1 MFGPSPVRSMLV
13 SIVSALVLTMSVAAA
28 PKTSLPGATV
38 TELIA
43 LARQLSPELAA
54 VALTAEAA
62 TARITSAG
70 ALPDPTLR
78 VEADN
83 LDNRNVAMN
92 GQTTTFRL
100 MQEFPLWGKLGLKR
114 DIATFDATAAR
125 YRSRG
130 VEFDLIARVKSV
142 FAARYATFRAYVL
155 TQRTL
160 ETVSTAA
167 ATLRDRYTQ
176 GGATQEDVLRLEI
189 EAEELRI
196 ELERLR
202 GQQTK
207 TAAQLNALLNRRPD
221 APLAVPAVLRPL
233 PAESKMGVSALVDR
247 AVRFN
252 PMVGEGQAK
261 SGSATVAQSLAERN
275 RYPDVSLG
283 VMTTRDRDGYAGT
296 GVMGEL
302 RIPLQWGAKQADIA
316 AASAERAAA
325 EQRLNT
331 LKATLGGEI
340 AGLLAEY
347 RATAKALE
355 IMQQHHLPKS
365 EVVVRSALT
374 GLESGQGDALRVL
387 DAIRRLR
394 NVQLEI
400 LKIQI
405 QQQASL
411 AEIEKAIGGDL

>member
-1 MFGPSPVRSMLV
+1 MRVG
-13 SIVSALVLTMSVAAA
+13 IVSALVLTMPVAAA
-28 PKTSLPGATV
+28 PKTSQPGATV

-62 TARITSAG
+62 TARIISAG

-207 TAAQLNALLNRRPD
+207 TAAQLNALINRRPD
-221 APLAVPAVLRPL
+221 APLAVPAALRPL
-233 PAESKMGVSALVDR
+233 PAESKMGVAALLDR
-247 AVRFN
+247 AARLN
-252 PMVGEGQAK
+252 PMIAEGRAK
-261 SGSATVAQSLAERN
+261 TGSAAAAQTLADRN

-283 VMTTRDRDGYAGT
+283 VMTTRDRDGYAGS

-302 RIPLQWGAKQADIA
+302 RVPLQWGAKQAEVD

-331 LKATLGGEI
+331 I
-340 AGLLAEY
+340 
-347 RATAKALE
+347 
-355 IMQQHHLPKS
+355 
-365 EVVVRSALT
+365 
-374 GLESGQGDALRVL
+374 
-387 DAIRRLR
+387 
-394 NVQLEI
+394 
-400 LKIQI
+400 
-405 QQQASL
+405 
-411 AEIEKAIGGDL
+411 